1 MKIIC
6 ITFIVIFFFSVIGL
20 FKVKL
25 YSQELNRELMKIK
38 NEISL
43 AQSEL
48 KVLHAEWSYLNH
60 PKRLEYLVKKYLK
73 SSSLISANQIKCI
86 KRNINISEK

>member
-6 ITFIVIFFFSVIGL
+6 ITSIVIFFFSVIAL

-25 YSQELNRELMKIK
+25 HSQELSRELMKIK

-60 PKRLEYLVKKYLK
+60 PKRLECLVEKYLK
-73 SSSLISANQIKCI
+73 NSSLISADQIKCI
-86 KRNINISEK
+86 KRNINVLEK